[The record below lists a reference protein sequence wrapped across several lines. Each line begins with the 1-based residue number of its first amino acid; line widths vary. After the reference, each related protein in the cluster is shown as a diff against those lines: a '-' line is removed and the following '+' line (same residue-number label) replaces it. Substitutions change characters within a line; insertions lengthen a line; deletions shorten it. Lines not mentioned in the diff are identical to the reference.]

1 MREPIRLTDQEGRVL
16 SMDAFQRR
24 TMDEY
29 LAREARLEW
38 NQTLKGCRNGL
49 AISAL
54 LAVAAG
60 VVFRRWW
67 S

>member
-1 MREPIRLTDQEGRVL
+1 MTRPQRLTDQEGRVL

-24 TMDEY
+24 Y
-29 LAREARLEW
+29 LAAEARADRMRVLR
-38 NQTLKGCRNGL
+38 GCRNGL
-49 AISAL
+49 VLSAL

-67 S
+67 G

>member
-1 MREPIRLTDQEGRVL
+1 MSKPIRLTDQEGRVL

-29 LAREARLEW
+29 LAREARADRIRL
-38 NQTLKGCRNGL
+38 LRGCRNGL
-49 AISAL
+49 VLSGL

-67 S
+67 G

>member
-1 MREPIRLTDQEGRVL
+1 MSAYRLLDQEGRVIGR
-16 SMDAFQRR
+16 DAFQRR
-24 TMDEY
+24 W
-29 LAREARLEW
+29 LAEEARADRIR
-38 NQTLKGCRNGL
+38 TLKGCRNGL

-67 S
+67 G

>member
-1 MREPIRLTDQEGRVL
+1 MTAQRLTDQEGRVIVP
-16 SMDAFQRR
+16 DAFQRR
-24 TMDEY
+24 Y
-29 LAREARLEW
+29 LAEEARLEW

-67 S
+67 G

>member
-1 MREPIRLTDQEGRVL
+1 MSKPIRLTDQEGRVL

-24 TMDEY
+24 Y
-29 LAREARLEW
+29 LAEEARADRMRVLR
-38 NQTLKGCRNGL
+38 GCRNGL
-49 AISAL
+49 VLSGL

-67 S
+67 G

>member
-1 MREPIRLTDQEGRVL
+1 MRGQRLADQEGRVIVP
-16 SMDAFQRR
+16 DAFQRR
-24 TMDEY
+24 Y
-29 LAREARLEW
+29 LAEEARLEW

-67 S
+67 G